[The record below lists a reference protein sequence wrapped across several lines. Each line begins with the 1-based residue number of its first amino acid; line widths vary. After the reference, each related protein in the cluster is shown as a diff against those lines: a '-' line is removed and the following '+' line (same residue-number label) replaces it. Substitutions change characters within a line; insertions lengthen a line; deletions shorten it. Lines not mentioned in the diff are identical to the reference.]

1 MALKIGSNVV
11 STPAIGAPVAS
22 ATVASASVIS
32 APVASVQ
39 ISSASNG
46 GGRNHTKAKSLE
58 NIDFDKP
65 GWLRVGHLMTA
76 FSISHSTLYKHI
88 KHGQIPSPDGHIG
101 KRPFW
106 RTETIRAVLSN

>member
-1 MALKIGSNVV
+1 MALKIGSNAV
-11 STPAIGAPVAS
+11 SVPVAS
-22 ATVASASVIS
+22 APVVS
-32 APVASVQ
+32 APVASVK
-39 ISSASNG
+39 IASAPNG

-65 GWLRVGHLMTA
+65 GWLQVGHLMTA

-88 KHGQIPSPDGHIG
+88 KHGQIPAPDGHIG